1 MAVSFKEDSY
11 NKDAFSS
18 AKDEMVFSN
27 IVPSSVTCTDS
38 FAIPV
43 CDAEECYTGSIEKL
57 ENQRVQHKLYEEHL
71 EHLVKVKKLSLQSQ
85 RLQQQIEIEKT
96 MHELKMKQLLTS

>member
-1 MAVSFKEDSY
+1 MSFKEDSF
-11 NKDAFSS
+11 NEDAFSLG
-18 AKDEMVFSN
+18 KDEMVFSN
-27 IVPSSVTCTDS
+27 IVPSSATHS

-43 CDAEECYTGSIEKL
+43 CDVEECYTTHIGSIEEL

-71 EHLVKVKKLSLQSQ
+71 EHLVKVKELSLQSQ

-96 MHELKMKQLLTS
+96 MHELKMKQLLTN